1 MRGSRILLII
11 FSFFVIIEIHSLE
24 LIAQQI
30 EIPRISK
37 MPDLPQPYLM
47 RDWEN
52 VTLGYDSL
60 VFNSSLTGQYLPLIF
75 FRNNTVNYPGD
86 ISFGLHTVVGTSSP
100 SSGEAINTIP
110 AVIGATLVG
119 VDKSNQNGYN
129 WVKMCREYFNNR
141 PEQNVYK
148 NHPVDDTYDDWW
160 YETMPNV
167 FFYQL
172 YDLYPNTTDFNDQLV
187 SVADQFLESVK
198 LMGGKATPWTKPYM
212 YYKGWNFETMT
223 PHNFGVKEPEAAG
236 AIGWIL
242 YNAYKETN
250 EDKYRIGAEWA
261 MEYLNS
267 LSSNPSYELQLPYGV
282 YSAAKMNA
290 ELGTNY
296 DIKKMV
302 NWCFDVGPLRNWG
315 AIVGN
320 WGGLDV
326 SGLIGEVNGSN
337 DYPFLMNTF
346 EHASALVPML
356 RYDER
361 FANSIGKWI
370 LNAANASRLFY
381 TNYLPDNK
389 QDSEDWS
396 HEYDPNSYIG
406 HEAIR
411 QLAYGSSPYATGD
424 AIDGEWGATNLALY
438 GSSHVGIY
446 GGIIDTT
453 NVEGILKLD
462 LLKTDYFNDGAY
474 PTYLFYNPHAED
486 KIVEFN
492 IGNNSRDI
500 YELIT
505 NTYINSNASGIIQL
519 SIPAKNSIIVV
530 MVPTGKVDEN
540 KLNKLI
546 VDGIVVDYN
555 SGQDILNNPPR
566 IKSLSTKEKDVL
578 KGDSIK
584 VYCTAVDLNEDNISY
599 LWKADGGQI
608 VGEDSEIYWMLP
620 DEVGEYNIEVIVS
633 DSKGDLDSAATNVY
647 VLESFNESPVINS
660 IEALPRKIDL
670 EGESEIRCNA
680 VDADSDE
687 LSYEWYCETGI
698 ITGSGEVIYWTAPNV
713 EGNFFVVCKV
723 SDGKSDEVIDSI
735 DISVRDLSVQQ
746 TGNLVSFYS
755 FNQNANDVSGNNL
768 NGTISGAVFTKDRF
782 GNENGALLF
791 DGSNDNIRIPN
802 NILLNFTKAISINF
816 WMKIDDLLEREQ
828 YIISH
833 GNWERRWKISIS
845 NNKLRFTIKTTNGII
860 DLDSETILKKNILYN
875 VTAVYSGSEM
885 ELYINNKLN
894 AFKYHWGDLLSTDID
909 LMVAQTVPGDNNYN
923 FKGVLDDIRIY
934 DYALSLETI
943 AELFDFP
950 TNVNDEENMSPPSFT
965 KLFQNYPNPFN
976 GQTQINY
983 YVQSFSKVNLSIH
996 NLLGQRIIDIVDDYK
1011 NPGQYTVSWDSKD
1024 SNDNDLASGIYF
1036 VRLKANNF
1044 IETKKI
1050 ILLK

>member
-1 MRGSRILLII
+1 MRDSRIVLFI
-11 FSFFVIIEIHSLE
+11 FSFFVLLQILPLE
-24 LIAQQI
+24 LHSQQI
-30 EIPRISK
+30 EISRISK

-47 RDWEN
+47 RDWGN

-60 VFNSSLTGQYLPLIF
+60 VFNSSLTGQYLPLLF

-100 SSGEAINTIP
+100 SSGEAINAIP

-141 PEQNVYK
+141 PEQNIYK

-160 YETMPNV
+160 YEIMPNV

-172 YDLYPNTTDFNDQLV
+172 FDLYPNTVDFNDQLV
-187 SVADQFLESVK
+187 SVADQFLESVR

-212 YYKGWNFETMT
+212 YYRGWNFETMT

-250 EDKYRIGAEWA
+250 EEKYRIGAEWS

-290 ELGTNY
+290 ELGTSY
-296 DIKKMV
+296 DIQKMV
-302 NWCFDVGPLRNWG
+302 NWCFDVGPLRDWG

-346 EHASALVPML
+346 EHASALIPML

-411 QLAYGSSPYATGD
+411 QSAYGSSPYATGD
-424 AIDGEWGATNLALY
+424 AIDGEWGETNLVLY
-438 GSSHVGIY
+438 GSSHVGIF

-453 NVEGILKLD
+453 NVKGILKLD
-462 LLKTDYFNDGAY
+462 LLKTDYFNDSAY

-486 KIVEFN
+486 KNVDFS
-492 IGNNSRDI
+492 IGNNSKDI

-505 NTYINSNASGIIQL
+505 NTYLNSNASGIIQL
-519 SIPAKNSIIVV
+519 SIPSKNSIIVV
-530 MVPTGKVDEN
+530 LVPSGKVGEN

-555 SGQDILNNPPR
+555 SGQAILNNPPR
-566 IKSLSTKEKDVL
+566 IKSLATKEQNVL

-599 LWKADGGQI
+599 SWKANGGLI
-608 VGEDSEIYWMLP
+608 AGEDSEVYWKLP
-620 DEVGEYNIEVIVS
+620 DEVGEYKIEVVVS
-633 DSKGDLDSAATNVY
+633 DSKGGLDSATTIVY
-647 VLESFNESPVINS
+647 VLESFNDSPVINS

-680 VDADSDE
+680 SDADNDE
-687 LSYEWYCETGI
+687 LTYEWYCESGI
-698 ITGSGEVIYWTAPNV
+698 ITGSGEVIKWTAPNT

-735 DISVRDLSVQQ
+735 DIAVRDLSLQQ

-755 FNQNANDVSGNNL
+755 FNQNANDESGNNL
-768 NGTISGAVFTKDRF
+768 NGAISGAVFTKDRF
-782 GNENGALLF
+782 GNENSALLF
-791 DGSNDNIRIPN
+791 DGSNDNIRISN
-802 NILLNFTKAISINF
+802 NILLNFTKAMSINF
-816 WMKIDDLLEREQ
+816 WMKIGELFEREQ
-828 YIISH
+828 YVISH

-845 NNKLRFTIKTTNGII
+845 NNRLRFTIKTTNGII
-860 DLDSETILKKNILYN
+860 DLDTEAILKKNTLYN
-875 VTAVYSGSEM
+875 VTAVYSGSEI
-885 ELYINNKLN
+885 EIYINNKLD

-923 FKGVLDDIRIY
+923 FKGTLDDIRIY

-950 TNVNDEENMSPPSFT
+950 TNVNDEENMPLPTFT

-976 GQTQINY
+976 GDTNIKFQVSQISSVKLEIYN
-983 YVQSFSKVNLSIH
+983 I
-996 NLLGQRIIDIVDDYK
+996 LGQKIKTLVNQSKAPGYYSVIWNGK
-1011 NPGQYTVSWDSKD
+1011 NESGHDT
-1024 SNDNDLASGIYF
+1024 NSGIYF
-1036 VRLKANNF
+1036 MRFNDGNYDEYRKLIFLK
-1044 IETKKI
+1044 
-1050 ILLK
+1050 